1 MNILR
6 SILILPMIVL
16 SGCGFYE
23 VPQKA
28 ANYYYLNPD
37 KDLSSVGRVA
47 VVELADE
54 SSYPQISSDVTNALF
69 HAFQKRQL
77 FGLSIVYRNDPAWRG
92 LQLDAKPAYN
102 LEQLLAIRKALKCD
116 ALLTGT
122 VTNYQPFPHMSIGLN
137 LKLIDLKDGQ
147 LVWAL
152 EQIWDSA
159 DKTTESHIKSYFK
172 KQLHSDF
179 APLHERV
186 MLLSPIE
193 FIKFV
198 ACEAAETM

>member
-1 MNILR
+1 MNILKV
-6 SILILPMIVL
+6 IPALLAIVL
-16 SGCGFYE
+16 SGCSIYKAP
-23 VPQKA
+23 PQV
-28 ANYYYLNPD
+28 ANYYFLDSD
-37 KDLSSVGRVA
+37 KDLASIGRVA
-47 VVELADE
+47 IIELTNE
-54 SSYPQISSDVTNALF
+54 SSYPQIASEVTEALF
-69 HAFQKRQL
+69 HSFQKRQL
-77 FGLSIVYRNDPAWRG
+77 FGLSIVYLNDPAWRS
-92 LQLDAKPAYN
+92 LQLDVSSTYT

-116 ALLTGT
+116 AMLIGT
-122 VTNYQPFPHMSIGLN
+122 ITSYQPYPHMSIGLN